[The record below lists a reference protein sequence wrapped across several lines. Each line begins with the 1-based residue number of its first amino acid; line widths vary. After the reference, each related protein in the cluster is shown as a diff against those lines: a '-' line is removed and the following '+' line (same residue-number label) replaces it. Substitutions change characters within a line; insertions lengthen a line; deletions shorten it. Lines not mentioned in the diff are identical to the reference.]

1 MKNKCVIYAPIETFS
16 GYGANSRDKVKALI
30 NLKKDEWDIK
40 IISCRWGNTP
50 MGFLDENPE
59 WTWLKDYISSTSSLD
74 YQPDYMFWITI
85 PSEAKPIGKWNCLI
99 TAGIESTLCKA
110 EWIES
115 MNEMDMIWVSS
126 NFSKQTF
133 ENSKYEKRNKQTNL
147 PEGYIQLEKPV
158 EVVFEGANLDIYQP
172 IESKEIKTINLD
184 GIKESFTFLF
194 VGHWMSGDFGHDRKN
209 VSLLIKSFYEV
220 FKDKPQKPAL
230 ILKSSIGTESYISRD
245 EILDRIKTIKESVN
259 SNNLPNIYLLNGGLS
274 DVEMN
279 ELYNHPKVKAM
290 VSFTK
295 GEGFGRPLL
304 EFSLTGKPI
313 IASGWS
319 GHTDFLKSNMSTLIP
334 GELENVHP
342 SVANDWLIKESQ
354 WFKPSTIEIGR
365 HLKDSYTK
373 YKQYALGGKKQ
384 KQYSKS
390 NFSFEKM
397 QELISNLLE
406 KNIPEFPKQIPL
418 VLPSLKRVNL
428 PKLKKIE

>member
-1 MKNKCVIYAPIETFS
+1 MNKPVFVISAPYTTYS
-16 GYGANSRDKVKALI
+16 GYGARARDIIQAILNLDKYDVKL
-30 NLKKDEWDIK
+30 LPQ
-40 IISCRWGNTP
+40 RWGSTAW
-50 MGFLDENPE
+50 GFCDDNPE
-59 WTWLKDYISSTSSLD
+59 WQHLNQFKLDTPTLPSKPDIWMQISIPNEF
-74 YQPDYMFWITI
+74 QPLGKYN
-85 PSEAKPIGKWNCLI
+85 IGV
-99 TAGIESTLCKA
+99 TAGIESNLCKA
-110 EWIES
+110 EWIEGL
-115 MNEMDMIWVSS
+115 NRMDMNWVSS

-133 ENSKYEKRNKQTNL
+133 ESSKYEKRNKLTNAV
-147 PEGYIQLEKPV
+147 EGYVQLEKPI
-158 EVVFEGANLDIYQP
+158 EVVFEGANLNIYKP
-172 IESKEIKTINLD
+172 IEPKEIKTINLD
-184 GIKESFTFLF
+184 EIKESFCYLF
-194 VGHWMSGDFGHDRKN
+194 VGHWLQGEFGHDRKN

-220 FKDKPQKPAL
+220 FKDKPQKPSL

-245 EILDRIKTIKESVN
+245 EILDRIKNIRESVN
-259 SNNLPNIYLLNGGLS
+259 STNLPNIYLLNGNLS

-354 WFKPSTIEIGR
+354 WFKPSNIEIGR